1 MNISPITVLIVD
13 DSRIFR
19 SALEECLSELDDI
32 KVIGSVFNGE
42 EALKFIGSKRPDV
55 VTLDVEMPGINGL
68 EVLKRILKNNTEHPD
83 EPIIKVLMLSAFTKK
98 GADITMEALEIGAY
112 DFLTKPNSTSP
123 QEGIKLLKNS
133 ILCLNGSAIF
143 CKSSNDKL
151 RDLTLMCSITSS
163 LMPILMAI

>member
-1 MNISPITVLIVD
+1 MSGFMNISPITVLIVD

-68 EVLKRILKNNTEHPD
+68 EVLKLILKNT
-83 EPIIKVLMLSAFTKK
+83 
-98 GADITMEALEIGAY
+98 
-112 DFLTKPNSTSP
+112 
-123 QEGIKLLKNS
+123 
-133 ILCLNGSAIF
+133 
-143 CKSSNDKL
+143 
-151 RDLTLMCSITSS
+151 
-163 LMPILMAI
+163 